1 MNNRGPRRYGKK
13 PYYNKFNEGGGNY
26 YNNNYYG
33 GYGGYKKNYKKYK
46 SYKDNE
52 DDKYY
57 PSNENNENNIEKV
70 IKSDEKGFTGSPET
84 WFSDEEFFKSLPGHS
99 DMENKKDY
107 YFNSYSS
114 YYIHEQMLKD
124 KIRTGTY
131 QDAILQNPDV
141 FKDKIVLDIGSGTG
155 ILSIFA
161 AKAGAKHVYG
171 IEFADIA
178 DYANEI
184 IKKNNLSDKITIIKS
199 KVEDVKLP
207 VDKVDIIISEWM
219 GYFLLYESM
228 LDTVLFARDKWLNKD
243 GYMLP
248 DHCTIT
254 LAGIEDTDYKA
265 SKVNFWENVYG
276 VDMSCFKNAVIA
288 EPLVDVCPQKLINT
302 SSCRI
307 FEIDLYTVKKEDLDF
322 SSKYELTFTTNN
334 DRFSGLVAWFDTG
347 FTKLTKKFNLTTSP
361 YHKSTHW
368 SQTIFYTKNDLKVN
382 KGDKVTGSIAVR
394 KSKTN
399 FRQLDIKISYNV
411 AKAKNEKGEEE
422 KESWYQL
429 YKIA

>member
-1 MNNRGPRRYGKK
+1 MSSGNRGYRKR
-13 PYYNKFNEGGGNY
+13 PYYNKFNGG
-26 YNNNYYG
+26 YNNNYY
-33 GYGGYKKNYKKYK
+33 YGGYKKKYYKYK
-46 SYKDNE
+46 NYQNE
-52 DDKYY
+52 ERDYV

-70 IKSDEKGFTGSPET
+70 TKSDEKGFTGAPDT
-84 WFSDEEFFKSLPGHS
+84 WFSDEEFFKALPGHS

-124 KIRTGTY
+124 RKRTGTY
-131 QDAILQNPDV
+131 QDAILNNPDV
-141 FKDKIVLDIGSGTG
+141 FKDKIVLDIGCGTG

-178 DYANEI
+178 DYAKEI
-184 IKKNNLSDKITIIKS
+184 IKINKLSDKITILKS
-199 KVEDVKLP
+199 KVEEVKLP
-207 VDKVDIIISEWM
+207 VEKVDIIISEWM

-228 LDTVLFARDKWLNKD
+228 LDTVLYARDKWLQKD

-248 DHCTIT
+248 DHATIT
-254 LAGIEDTDYKA
+254 LAGIEDTDYK
-265 SKVNFWENVYG
+265 STKVNFWEDVYG
-276 VDMSCFKNAVIA
+276 VDMSCFKNAVIG
-288 EPLVDVCPQKLINT
+288 EPIVDVCPQKLINS

-307 FEIDLYTVKKEDLDF
+307 LDIDLYTVKKEDLDF
-322 SSKYELTFTTNN
+322 SSKYEITFTRD

-347 FTKLTKKFNLTTSP
+347 FTKLTNKYNLTTSP
-361 YHKSTHW
+361 YKKSTHW
-368 SQTIFYTKNDLKVN
+368 SQTIFYTKNDLKVK
-382 KGDKVTGSIAVR
+382 KGDKVTGSIAV
-394 KSKTN
+394 KKAKIN

-411 AKAKNEKGEEE
+411 PKEKKEKGEEE

>member
-1 MNNRGPRRYGKK
+1 MRRGGYRGNNKK
-13 PYYNKFNEGGGNY
+13 PYYNKFNYGGGY
-26 YNNNYYG
+26 YKNNNYYG
-33 GYGGYKKNYKKYK
+33 GYKKPYYNKNYDNEE
-46 SYKDNE
+46 KDNHNQ
-52 DDKYY
+52 
-57 PSNENNENNIEKV
+57 SNEHNENNIEKV
-70 IKSDEKGFTGSPET
+70 EKSEEKGFIGSPDT
-84 WFSDEEFFKSLPGHS
+84 WFSDEEFFKSMPGHS

-131 QDAILQNPDV
+131 QSAIMQNPDV
-141 FKDKIVLDIGSGTG
+141 FKDKIVLDIGCGTG

-161 AKAGAKHVYG
+161 AKAGAKQVFG

-184 IKKNNLSDKITIIKS
+184 IKKNNLSDKITIFKS
-199 KVEDVKLP
+199 KVEDVNLP
-207 VDKVDIIISEWM
+207 VEKVDIIISEWM

-228 LDTVLFARDKWLNKD
+228 LDTVLYARDKWLNKD
-243 GYMLP
+243 GYLLP
-248 DHCTIT
+248 DHATIT
-254 LAGIEDTDYKA
+254 LAGIEDMDYKS
-265 SKVNFWENVYG
+265 SKINFWDNVWG
-276 VDMSCFKNAVIA
+276 VDMSCFKNAVIG
-288 EPLVDVCPQKLINT
+288 EPLVDVCPQRLINS

-307 FEIDLYTVKKEDLDF
+307 LDIDLYTVKKEDLDF
-322 SSKYELTFTTNN
+322 SSKYEITFTRDN
-334 DRFSGLVAWFDTG
+334 DNFSGLVAWFDTG
-347 FTKLTKKFNLTTSP
+347 FTKLTNKFNLTTSP

-382 KGDKVTGSIAVR
+382 KGDKVTGSICVK

-399 FRQLDIKISYNV
+399 FRQLDVKISYNV
-411 AKAKNEKGEEE
+411 PKGKNEKDEMEY
-422 KESWYQL
+422 ESWYQL

>member
-1 MNNRGPRRYGKK
+1 MRRGPHRYGQK
-13 PYYNKFNEGGGNY
+13 PYYNKFNDGGGY
-26 YNNNYYG
+26 YNKNNYYG
-33 GYGGYKKNYKKYK
+33 GGYKKNYKKYK
-46 SYKDNE
+46 NYKD
-52 DDKYY
+52 DKEEYY

-70 IKSDEKGFTGSPET
+70 TKSDEKGFTGPSEN
-84 WFSDEEFFKSLPGHS
+84 WFSDEEFFKALPGHS

-124 KIRTGTY
+124 RIRTGTY
-131 QDAILQNPDV
+131 QDAILKNSDT

-184 IKKNNLSDKITIIKS
+184 IKKNQLSDKITIIKS

-248 DHCTIT
+248 DHATIT
-254 LAGIEDTDYKA
+254 LAGIEDTDYKT
-265 SKVNFWENVYG
+265 SKVNFWENVYDI
-276 VDMSCFKNAVIA
+276 DMSCFKNAVIA
-288 EPLVDVCPQKLINT
+288 EPLVDVCPKKLINS

-307 FEIDLYTVKKEDLDF
+307 LDIDLYTVKKEDLDF
-322 SSKYELTFTTNN
+322 SSKYEITFTTDN

-347 FTKLTKKFNLTTSP
+347 FTKLTNKFNLTTSP

-382 KGDKVTGSIAVR
+382 KGDKCTGSIAV
-394 KSKTN
+394 KKAKIN
-399 FRQLDIKISYNV
+399 FRQLDIKISYNIS
-411 AKAKNEKGEEE
+411 KGKNEKGEEE
-422 KESWYQL
+422 KQSWYQL

>member
-1 MNNRGPRRYGKK
+1 MRRGPRGYGKK
-13 PYYNKFNEGGGNY
+13 PYYNKFNDGGGY
-26 YNNNYYG
+26 YYKNNNYYG
-33 GYGGYKKNYKKYK
+33 GYKKGYKNYKKY
-46 SYKDNE
+46 E
-52 DDKYY
+52 DREEERYHK
-57 PSNENNENNIEKV
+57 SNENNENNIEKV
-70 IKSDEKGFTGSPET
+70 VKSDEKGFTGCPDN
-84 WFSDEEFFKSLPGHS
+84 WFSDEEFFKTLPGHS

-124 KIRTGTY
+124 RIRTGTY

-199 KVEDVKLP
+199 KVEEVKLP
-207 VDKVDIIISEWM
+207 VEKVDIIISEWM

-228 LDTVLFARDKWLNKD
+228 LDTVLYARDKWLNKD

-248 DHCTIT
+248 DHATIT
-254 LAGIEDTDYKA
+254 LAGIEDTDYKS
-265 SKVNFWENVYG
+265 SKVNFWEDVYG
-276 VDMSCFKNAVIA
+276 VDMSCFKNAVIG
-288 EPLVDVCPQKLINT
+288 EPLVDVCPQKLINS

-307 FEIDLYTVKKEDLDF
+307 LDIDLYTVKKEDLDF
-322 SSKYELTFTTNN
+322 SSKYEITFINDN

-382 KGDKVTGSIAVR
+382 KGDKVTGSIAV
-394 KSKTN
+394 KKAKIN
-399 FRQLDIKISYNV
+399 FRQLDIKISYNIS
-411 AKAKNEKGEEE
+411 KGKNEKGEEQ

>member
-1 MNNRGPRRYGKK
+1 MSSGNRGYRKR
-13 PYYNKFNEGGGNY
+13 PYYNKFNGG
-26 YNNNYYG
+26 YNNNYY
-33 GYGGYKKNYKKYK
+33 YGGYKKKYYKYK
-46 SYKDNE
+46 NYQNE
-52 DDKYY
+52 ERDYV

-70 IKSDEKGFTGSPET
+70 TKSDEKGFTGAPDT
-84 WFSDEEFFKSLPGHS
+84 WFSDEEFFKALPGHS

-124 KIRTGTY
+124 RKRTGTY
-131 QDAILQNPDV
+131 QDAILNNPDV
-141 FKDKIVLDIGSGTG
+141 FKDKIVLDIGCGTG

-178 DYANEI
+178 DYAKEI
-184 IKKNNLSDKITIIKS
+184 IKINKLSDKITILKS
-199 KVEDVKLP
+199 KVEEVKLP
-207 VDKVDIIISEWM
+207 VEKVDIIISEWM

-228 LDTVLFARDKWLNKD
+228 LDTVLYARDKWLQKD

-248 DHCTIT
+248 DHATIT
-254 LAGIEDTDYKA
+254 LAGIEDTDYK
-265 SKVNFWENVYG
+265 STKVNFWEDVYG
-276 VDMSCFKNAVIA
+276 VDMSCFKNAVIG
-288 EPLVDVCPQKLINT
+288 EPIVDVCPQKLINS

-307 FEIDLYTVKKEDLDF
+307 LDIDLYTVKKEDLDF
-322 SSKYELTFTTNN
+322 SSKYEITFTRD

-347 FTKLTKKFNLTTSP
+347 FTKLTNTYNLTTSP
-361 YHKSTHW
+361 YKKSTHW
-368 SQTIFYTKNDLKVN
+368 SQTIFYTKNDLKVK
-382 KGDKVTGSIAVR
+382 KGDKVTGSIAV
-394 KSKTN
+394 KKAKIN

-411 AKAKNEKGEEE
+411 PKGKNEKGEEE